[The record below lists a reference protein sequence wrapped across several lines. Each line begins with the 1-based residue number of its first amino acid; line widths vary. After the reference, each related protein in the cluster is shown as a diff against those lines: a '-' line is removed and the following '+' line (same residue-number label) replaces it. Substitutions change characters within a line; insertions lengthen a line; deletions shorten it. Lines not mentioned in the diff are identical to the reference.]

1 MKEMISAA
9 KCRKDCVLFFPK
21 TAPECIGERVRM
33 HMDAVRCLCGDI
45 ASLTG

>member
-21 TAPECIGERVRM
+21 TAPECIGERG
-33 HMDAVRCLCGDI
+33 MDVHGCCKMPVGEI
-45 ASLTG
+45 ASLSG